1 MTNRFRV
8 SSTLPRKLEE
18 LGLSPKTV
26 LRQAG
31 LPRALFNLD
40 RILVS
45 TEEFFALHRGIAEA
59 SNDPAFGLKL
69 GTEERVERYDPVK
82 LAALS
87 ARSFRDAVER
97 LSRYKQLT
105 CPEEIRL
112 VERGNECAVQF
123 VWLLAH
129 EQEPPLLVDVCFAW
143 IVALGQRGT
152 GRPLHAKR
160 VEFQRA
166 PAHRKMYESHFRC
179 PVKFKATQ
187 NALIFS
193 KSDIELPF
201 VTYNADLL
209 ATVAPQLEAEL
220 TEQLAEKTFTEQAKG
235 ILKQLLAGQRP
246 GIQDLA
252 RELHLSTRT
261 LQRRLTEQGITF
273 QRLLDEARHEL
284 ARHYLLHSSR
294 ELNETAYLLATK
306 TPIHS
311 SELSTT
317 GKGRRPDS
325 GDCSKRTGSSQHR
338 RKRAQ
343 PENGKQKVKPLKGIS
358 TDQSPCEQKN

>member
-1 MTNRFRV
+1 M
-8 SSTLPRKLEE
+8 LPRKLKE
-18 LGLSPKTV
+18 LGLSPDTV

-31 LPRALFNLD
+31 LPRGLFKLD

-59 SNDPAFGLKL
+59 SNDPAIGLKL

-97 LSRYKQLT
+97 SSRYKQLM

-112 VERGNECAVQF
+112 IEQGNECAVQF

-152 GRPLHAKR
+152 GRPIHAKR
-160 VEFQRA
+160 VAFQRA
-166 PAHRKMYESHFRC
+166 PRHREIYEAHFRC

-193 KSDIELPF
+193 KSDMNLPF

-220 TEQLAEKTFTEQAKG
+220 TQQLAQKNFSEQAKG
-235 ILKQLLAGQRP
+235 ILKQLVAGQRP

-273 QRLLDEARHEL
+273 QRLLDEARREL

-294 ELNETAYLLATK
+294 ELNETAYLLGYEDANSFFRAFHHWEGTPPGQWRLLQKKKSQAT
-306 TPIHS
+306 I
-311 SELSTT
+311 
-317 GKGRRPDS
+317 
-325 GDCSKRTGSSQHR
+325 
-338 RKRAQ
+338 Q
-343 PENGKQKVKPLKGIS
+343 PQQGAA
-358 TDQSPCEQKN
+358 

>member
-1 MTNRFRV
+1 MGNRFRV
-8 SSTLPRKLEE
+8 SSTLSRKLKD
-18 LGLSPKTV
+18 LGLSPDTV

-31 LPRALFNLD
+31 LPRGLFKLE
-40 RILVS
+40 RILVN

-59 SNDPAFGLKL
+59 SNDPAIGLKL
-69 GTEERVERYDPVK
+69 GIEERIERYDPVK

-87 ARSFRDAVER
+87 ARSFRDAIER
-97 LSRYKQLT
+97 TSRYKQVT

-123 VWLLAH
+123 LWLLAH
-129 EQEPPLLVDVCFAW
+129 G
-143 IVALGQRGT
+143 LGQRGT
-152 GRPLHAKR
+152 ERPLRAKR

-166 PAHRKMYESHFRC
+166 CSHREMYEEHFRC

-187 NALIFS
+187 NALVFS
-193 KSDIELPF
+193 KSDMDLPF

-220 TEQLAEKTFTEQAKG
+220 AQQLAQKTFREQAKG

-273 QRLLDEARHEL
+273 QRLLDEARREL

-294 ELNETAYLLATK
+294 ELNETAYLLGYEDANSFFRAFHQWEGT
-306 TPIHS
+306 TPGQWR
-311 SELSTT
+311 L
-317 GKGRRPDS
+317 
-325 GDCSKRTGSSQHR
+325 
-338 RKRAQ
+338 
-343 PENGKQKVKPLKGIS
+343 L
-358 TDQSPCEQKN
+358 QKNSRPMRQSRVSAA

>member
-1 MTNRFRV
+1 MNNRFRV
-8 SSTLPRKLEE
+8 SSTLPRKLGEI
-18 LGLSPKTV
+18 GVSPDAV

-31 LPRALFNLD
+31 LPTGLFKLE

-45 TEEFFALHRGIAEA
+45 TKEFFALYRGIAEA
-59 SNDPAFGLKL
+59 SNDPGIGLRL
-69 GTEERVERYDPVK
+69 GTEERVERYDPIK

-87 ARSFRDAVER
+87 ARSFRDAIER
-97 LSRYKQLT
+97 SARYKQLT
-105 CPEEIRL
+105 CPEKIRL
-112 VERGNECAVQF
+112 VERGDECAIKF

-143 IVALGQRGT
+143 ILTLGQRGT
-152 GRPLHAKR
+152 GQPLRPKR
-160 VEFQRA
+160 VEFQR
-166 PAHRKMYESHFRC
+166 PLTHREMYEKHFRC

-193 KSDIELPF
+193 KSDMDLSF

-220 TEQLAEKTFTEQAKG
+220 SEQLAQKTFSEQAKG

-252 RELHLSTRT
+252 TELHLSTRT

-273 QRLLDEARHEL
+273 QHLLDEARREL

-294 ELNETAYLLATK
+294 ELNETAYLLGYEDANSFFRAFHQWEGTSPGQWRMLQRNATLP
-306 TPIHS
+306 T
-311 SELSTT
+311 
-317 GKGRRPDS
+317 
-325 GDCSKRTGSSQHR
+325 
-338 RKRAQ
+338 
-343 PENGKQKVKPLKGIS
+343 
-358 TDQSPCEQKN
+358 QSPTGTA